1 MIIEG
6 HNLPCYFADG
16 FCKPTTKTP
25 FTLVWFINDFC
36 FIFTQ
41 QDFIGRLTKIED
53 RYWIETGSFVHS
65 PHQTKLDP
73 TSGIKGKSYHHVHAP
88 QTHTKCT

>member
-1 MIIEG
+1 MIIDG

-16 FCKPTTKTP
+16 FC
-25 FTLVWFINDFC
+25 
-36 FIFTQ
+36 TQ

-53 RYWIETGSFVHS
+53 RYWIETGSFVYS